1 MKAFFEFEKFLTPS
15 LVKLVYWAGLIAIAV
30 GTMMPIFV
38 LSSGTAS
45 DVPLLLIGAIASF
58 IVGSILWRV
67 VCEIIILLFRIYE
80 RMTEIRDR
88 LPPA

>member
-15 LVKLVYWAGLIAIAV
+15 FVKLVYWAGLIAIAV

-38 LSSGTAS
+38 LSSGTTS

-58 IVGSILWRV
+58 VVGSILWRV